1 MTRDPIRLLDDPAV
15 DQELKGFL
23 QEERGP
29 EALPPSVRQGVERR
43 IAASI
48 VALPGLIPTLG
59 SPGGAGGGAGG
70 ASGAAG
76 SGSAAAGTSSGVA
89 GSGAAGATTS
99 AAVVGGGGSAA
110 VGGTGAVAGATGAA
124 ASATLGGFSGGVAA
138 AKIAGVATLLVSVG
152 VGTAY
157 VAGELGQTE
166 VSHAAP
172 AQVDRKHEASQ
183 STTGSA
189 EATSFDAVAVER
201 PRAPEQDI
209 PSLSLDDLP
218 DEPLQI
224 EPATPAARGKGR
236 SGEDA
241 RRAALTAEVSLL
253 RRARSAL
260 QSDREAARR
269 ILQQYD
275 AEFPSGV
282 LRAEYAALR
291 ERAHQD

>member
-15 DQELKGFL
+15 DQDLKGFL
-23 QEERGP
+23 QEERTA

-43 IAASI
+43 IAGTFL
-48 VALPGLIPTLG
+48 VLPGLVPTLPPAG
-59 SPGGAGGGAGG
+59 GGMGGAGGAAGG

-89 GSGAAGATTS
+89 GATTS
-99 AAVVGGGGSAA
+99 AGAVSGGGSAA
-110 VGGTGAVAGATGAA
+110 VGATGAVAGTTGAA
-124 ASATLGGFSGGVAA
+124 ASSTLGGLFAGGAAA
-138 AKIAGVATLLVSVG
+138 AKIAGVASLLVGMG

-157 VAGELGQTE
+157 VAGELGQTKA
-166 VSHAAP
+166 SHTAP
-172 AQVDRKHEASQ
+172 GQVDGKHEASQ
-183 STTGSA
+183 PTTGSA
-189 EATSFDAVAVER
+189 EATSFDAAAVER
-201 PRAPEQDI
+201 PPQEEDI
-209 PSLSLDDLP
+209 PSLSLEDLP

-224 EPATPAARGKGR
+224 EPAAPAAPGKGG
-236 SGEDA
+236 SVDEA

-282 LRAEYAALR
+282 LRAEYAALL